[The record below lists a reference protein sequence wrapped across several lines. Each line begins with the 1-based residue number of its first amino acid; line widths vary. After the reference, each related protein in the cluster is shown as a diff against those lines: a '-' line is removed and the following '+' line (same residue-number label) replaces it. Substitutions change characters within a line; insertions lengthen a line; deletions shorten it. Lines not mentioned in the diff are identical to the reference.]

1 MVKKFQAGFLLLI
14 FLLLPVTTCSAF
26 TYMVS
31 FGDSLSDNGIS
42 YFDEHG
48 YFRASNGWVW
58 VDYLAVNL
66 GVTHD
71 GRAWSGATTHA
82 TEPDLLWQVNDY
94 VTDGAPGV
102 SSSTLFTV
110 WAGGNDLLALLDP
123 TSTANPATVIND
135 AVTNIGTAISTLYGE
150 GARNILVPN
159 MPDLGSIPLAFGDA
173 GATYL
178 SEQFNLAL
186 DGVLAGMAMPNL
198 NLYKFDVFTILNTDI
213 IGGGFFDNTSDPWL
227 GSGGDPSEY
236 LFFDDIHPTTQ
247 AHWLLADYAAQ
258 AVPVPSAFW
267 LLGSGLLFLVR
278 VKRKP

>member
-1 MVKKFQAGFLLLI
+1 MIKKLQTGVLLLI

-26 TYMVS
+26 THMVS

-42 YFDEHG
+42 YLDEHG

-82 TEPDLLWQVNDY
+82 TEPDLLWQINDY
-94 VTDGAPGV
+94 VSDSLPGMLD
-102 SSSTLFTV
+102 STLFTV
-110 WAGGNDLLALLDP
+110 WAGGNDLLALL
-123 TSTANPATVIND
+123 TSTANPAIVIDN
-135 AVTNIGTAISTLYGE
+135 AVTNIGNAISILYSN
-150 GARNILVPN
+150 GAKNILVPN
-159 MPDLGSIPLAFGDA
+159 MPDLGSIPLAYGDA

-178 SEQFNLAL
+178 SEQFNIAL
-186 DGVLAGMAMPNL
+186 DVVLAGMAMPDL
-198 NLYKFDVFTILNTDI
+198 NLYEFDVFTIMNDDI

-236 LFFDDIHPTTQ
+236 LFFDDIHPTTR
-247 AHWLLADYAAQ
+247 AHWLLAEYAAQ
-258 AVPVPSAFW
+258 AVPVPSAVW
-267 LLGSGLLFLVR
+267 LMGSGLIFLAR
-278 VKRKP
+278 IRRKG